1 MLYQLRTVF
10 VIFFSN
16 LKVEKKHYGTKFT
29 GVETELIWEG
39 DADYPFEFGNIYD
52 FMR

>member
-1 MLYQLRTVF
+1 MLMKHLIALKIAYQ
-10 VIFFSN
+10 
-16 LKVEKKHYGTKFT
+16 VEKKHYGTKFT

-52 FMR
+52 FLR